1 MRIVNLMALLFA
13 MVSVGPVASA
23 AAGPACYFD
32 VYQPEAMV
40 AELMIGLPASGIAV
54 VNLNRDADATSSRML
69 LVRDGAI
76 VGELYSSVDVRAAKS
91 EMTVLSAAGDVLL
104 HMQAATSR
112 CSNGRKTGLC
122 TKVEAYTEL
131 EGTLDGRS
139 AYSLYAAADGSSPS
153 YYRYDVA
160 VNRLEFRRAL
170 ISSLDW
176 LTSTLDAT
184 DITREPVNATAEERF
199 YWKLAA
205 LPSVAPYLDRLTIE
219 TRRGNLM
226 VTGVV
231 PSNFV
236 YDAIVRAA
244 FDAEIWHVV
253 PDLVIDTRTDT
264 ADRRWILSRCL

>member
-1 MRIVNLMALLFA
+1 MHIVKLLALLSALF
-13 MVSVGPVASA
+13 SVVPTASA

-40 AELMIGLPASGIAV
+40 AELMVGLPASGIAV
-54 VNLNRDADATSSRML
+54 VNLNRDVDATSSRML
-69 LVRDGAI
+69 LVRDGRI

-104 HMQAATSR
+104 HMQAAKSP
-112 CSNGRKTGLC
+112 CSTGRKTGLC
-122 TKVEAYTEL
+122 SKVDAYTEL
-131 EGTLDGRS
+131 EGPLDGRA
-139 AYSLYAAADGSSPS
+139 AYSIHAAADGSSPS

-170 ISSLDW
+170 ISSIDW

-184 DITREPVNATAEERF
+184 DITREPVSVSAEERF

-219 TRRGNLM
+219 TRRGSML
-226 VTGVV
+226 VSGIV
-231 PSNFV
+231 PSTFV

-244 FDAEIWHVV
+244 LDAEIWHVV
-253 PDLVIDTRTDT
+253 PDLAIDTRTDI
-264 ADRRWILSRCL
+264 ADRRWVLSRCL